1 MTVTVEKTT
10 AYRSRVEQLWKLVG
24 DTDRLNRAVGNLPV
38 SFSPIQGIGAARFLG
53 KTKLAGLSVEYED
66 LPSEWVEPKRIR
78 MTRRMR
84 NGPARLLV
92 IEYEFAPQGEGSQ
105 LVIRLSLEPRYGIL
119 TPFLRRSLR
128 LAADDLARAIGLMDA
143 AVIAG
148 EPYPPIPPTN
158 PVNRQALE
166 RAESN
171 LRAAGGGDLGE
182 RLVKHVREG
191 EDIDL
196 ARIRPFELA
205 DAWAVDRLELL
216 EAMLRGVRAGLLNL
230 RWEAVCPSCQQA
242 TTSVPSLAEIA
253 EHGACHLC
261 DIAFRVDLDE
271 ALEATFRPTPG
282 VRASDADRPYC
293 IGGPCRVPHVLS
305 QAILPSRG
313 QAAVEAPDAEGSFRL
328 FVRGG
333 FSAQVEVKGEHAET
347 ASVEAH
353 GPGEGA
359 RINIR
364 PRGAIQVSS
373 GFDEDRHVKL
383 ERLVYGLQAATAR
396 IVTAI
401 PGFRRDF
408 SSDTL
413 RPGTSLQISKVT
425 LLFSDLTA
433 STQLYSTVGDAAAF
447 RLVQEHFEVVIGIIE
462 ANKGS
467 LVKTIGDAVM
477 AVFVRELDAVKA
489 SRAILEAFEPFR
501 SGHPHRQMTHI
512 KIGLYSGPCY
522 AVTAN
527 NLLDYFG
534 QTVNIAARLQAQA
547 ESGEIVLEASLCDHA
562 MHEGL
567 LPESWVAARYD
578 AQLKGVDG
586 TVPVVRV
593 RRPAA

>member
-1 MTVTVEKTT
+1 MAVKVER
-10 AYRSRVEQLWKLVG
+10 AIECRSRVEQLWKVVG

-38 SFSPIQGIGAARFLG
+38 SFTRLDGAGAARFLG
-53 KTKLAGLSVEYED
+53 KTRLGGFSVEYED
-66 LPSEWVEPKRIR
+66 LPSEWVEPRWLR
-78 MTRRMR
+78 LTRRMR
-84 NGPARLLV
+84 TGPARLLV
-92 IEYEFAPQGEGSQ
+92 IEYEFEPRGEGSQ
-105 LVIRLSLEPRYGIL
+105 LLIRLTLEPRYGIL
-119 TPFLRRSLR
+119 TPILRRSMR
-128 LAADDLARAIGLMDA
+128 LSLGDLAKAVHLMDE
-143 AVIAG
+143 AVVTG
-148 EPYPPIPPTN
+148 QPYPPIPATN
-158 PVNRQALE
+158 PINLRALE
-166 RAESN
+166 RAAAS
-171 LRAAGGGDLGE
+171 LRAAGGSELGD

-205 DAWAVDRLELL
+205 DDWAVDRISLL
-216 EAMLRGVRAGLLNL
+216 EAMLHGVRAGLLDL

-242 TTSVPSLAEIA
+242 TSSVPSLAEIA
-253 EHGACHLC
+253 EHGTCHLC
-261 DIAFRVDLDE
+261 DIAFRVDIDE
-271 ALEATFRPTPG
+271 ALEATFRPTLG
-282 VRASDADRPYC
+282 VRDSDGERPYC

-313 QAAVEAPDAEGSFRL
+313 VALLEAPDAEGSYRL

-333 FSAQVEVKGEHAET
+333 LSAQVEVKGEHPDA
-347 ASVEAH
+347 
-353 GPGEGA
+353 A
-359 RINIR
+359 RIEFGKPGDGRRIDVR
-364 PRGAIQVSS
+364 PRASITVSS
-373 GFDEDRHVKL
+373 TFDDERHVKL
-383 ERLVYGLQAATAR
+383 ERLIYGSKAATAR
-396 IVTAI
+396 TVTAM
-401 PGFRRDF
+401 PAFRRDF

-447 RLVQEHFEVVIGIIE
+447 RLVQEHFEVVIGLIE
-462 ANKGS
+462 ANKGA

-477 AVFVRELDAVKA
+477 AVFVRELDAVAA

-501 SGHPHRQMTHI
+501 SGHPHRKMTHI
-512 KIGLYSGPCY
+512 KLGLYSGPCY

-562 MHEGL
+562 IGAGT
-567 LPESWVAARYD
+567 LPASWVASRYD
-578 AQLKGVDG
+578 AHLKGVAG

-593 RRPAA
+593 RQPAV